1 MRVKYNK
8 MMSEEREH
16 MEINVREME
25 RKMAEDFKK
34 ILHKEVERARREER
48 DRLTEERFG
57 VTQEEEVDFG
67 FE

>member
-25 RKMAEDFKK
+25 RKMVEEFKK
-34 ILHKEVERARREER
+34 ILHKEVEGARRAER
-48 DRLTEERFG
+48 DRLIEERFG
-57 VTQEEEVDFG
+57 VTQEEEIDFG
-67 FE
+67 F

>member
-25 RKMAEDFKK
+25 RKMAEEFRR
-34 ILHKEVERARREER
+34 ILDKEVEEARREER
-48 DRLTEERFG
+48 DRLIEERFG
-57 VTQEEEVDFG
+57 VTQEEEIDFG
-67 FE
+67 F